1 MSIYTS
7 NGSPP
12 FNITRASHIV
22 LTSKD
27 LDKTR
32 YFYETAIGL
41 EVTHQ
46 DNGSLYL
53 RALEE
58 TSHHSLAFHRSDE
71 LAVCKRMGYRVYTDD
86 DLNLAYDYFNSNG
99 INAIFVETP
108 FQGRTLHVNDPLGV
122 PLEFCATM
130 EQSPSLMQTFH
141 KHHGACPASLDH
153 VQIATHDVETALRW
167 YSDLGFRLTEYTAD
181 DVTDEVWGV
190 WLKRKNNTQDV
201 VFSAGLGPRL
211 HHFAYNVPEVANI
224 IHVCDVM
231 SSLGLAHTMDRGP
244 GRHGIANAMFVYFRD
259 PDGHR
264 IELFTSHY
272 QFIDS
277 DLTPKRW
284 SLTDTSRSQLW
295 GLPAT
300 ERWFYEATNFDQVEL
315 KKPLLNAKPVTLE
328 SFLEKT

>member
-1 MSIYTS
+1 MTLYPANPEPS
-7 NGSPP
+7 
-12 FNITRASHIV
+12 FNITRASHVV
-22 LTSKD
+22 LTSQD
-27 LDKTR
+27 LEATR

-46 DNGSLYL
+46 DSETLYL

-58 TSHHSLAFHRSDE
+58 TSHHSLVFQKSKSPG
-71 LAVCKRMGYRVYTDD
+71 VCKRMGYRMYTEK
-86 DLNLAYDYFNSNG
+86 DLSIAHDFFNAHG
-99 INAIFVETP
+99 LTATFEDQA

-122 PLEFCATM
+122 PLEFCAEM
-130 EQSPSLMQTFH
+130 DQKPSLMQTFH
-141 KHHGACPASLDH
+141 KHHGASPASFDH
-153 VQIATHDVETALRW
+153 VQIATHDVDTALKW
-167 YSDLGFRLTEYTAD
+167 YSELGFRLTEYTAD
-181 DVTDEVWGV
+181 DNTDEVWGI

-201 VFSAGLGPRL
+201 VFSAGIGPRL

-224 IHVCDVM
+224 IHVADVM

-264 IELFTSHY
+264 VELFTSHY

-277 DLTPKRW
+277 DLVPKRW

-300 ERWFYEATNFDQVEL
+300 ERWFYEATDFEDAIP
-315 KKPLLNAKPVTLE
+315 KKPLLDAKPVTLE
-328 SFLEKT
+328 AFLEKT

>member
-1 MSIYTS
+1 
-7 NGSPP
+7 
-12 FNITRASHIV
+12 
-22 LTSKD
+22 
-27 LDKTR
+27 
-32 YFYETAIGL
+32 
-41 EVTHQ
+41 
-46 DNGSLYL
+46 
-53 RALEE
+53 
-58 TSHHSLAFHRSDE
+58 
-71 LAVCKRMGYRVYTDD
+71 MGYRVYTDE
-86 DLNLAYDYFNSNG
+86 DLDLAYNHFNSTG
-99 INAIFVETP
+99 INVSFVESP

-130 EQSPSLMQTFH
+130 KQSPSLMQTFH

-153 VQIATHDVETALRW
+153 VQIATHNVETALRW

>member
-12 FNITRASHIV
+12 FNTTRASHIV

-46 DNGSLYL
+46 DNDSLYL

-58 TSHHSLAFHRSDE
+58 TSHHSLVFHRSDE
-71 LAVCKRMGYRVYTDD
+71 PAVCKRMGYRVYTDD
-86 DLNLAYDYFNSNG
+86 DLNLAYDHFNSNG
-99 INAIFVETP
+99 INAIFVENP

-130 EQSPSLMQTFH
+130 EQSASLMQTFH